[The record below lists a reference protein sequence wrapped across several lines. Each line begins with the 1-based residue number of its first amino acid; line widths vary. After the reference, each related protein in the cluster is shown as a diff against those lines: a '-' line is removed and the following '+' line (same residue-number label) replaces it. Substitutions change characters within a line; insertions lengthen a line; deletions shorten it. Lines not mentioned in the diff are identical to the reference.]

1 MDDSR
6 STPFTDDSRPRG
18 IWRSKAALALALIG
32 LTACGDDGPMDPE
45 PNGPARP
52 WRMGFSAIP
61 PRANEAQL
69 LAALEMWTQR
79 GDAAIMHV
87 SPPWAALLSG
97 VSATTAVTANELPLA
112 NYYRAKNLEIVVM
125 VDATDGLN
133 RAADAPELVQLGRSI
148 REPAVQQV
156 YRDFVLALSSIIQP
170 AYLGLAAE
178 TNLIRLVA
186 PPSLYAALVEMVNA
200 AEIDL
205 RFALSEAVRYVS
217 VQVDAAWGRAGQ
229 NNVYQGVERDFADF
243 SFMRAL
249 GLSSYPYFVFADP
262 DEIPL
267 DYYSRLPNGRAL
279 PVMVV
284 EGGWT
289 SGTAGPIVSSPE
301 EQARYFRRHAMMLDS
316 AHARAVFQ
324 LTFTDLDVS
333 SFNPPPG
340 SILPLF
346 AMLGL
351 VDTELRPK
359 PALAVWDSLFA
370 RRRAP

>member
-1 MDDSR
+1 MR
-6 STPFTDDSRPRG
+6 TCVRAF
-18 IWRSKAALALALIG
+18 ALAFIAVAG
-32 LTACGDDGPMDPE
+32 CSGDKTSPLMPPPSSE
-45 PNGPARP
+45 PTRT

-61 PRANEAQL
+61 PRANEADL
-69 LAALEMWTQR
+69 LAALAVWTVR
-79 GDAAIMHV
+79 SDAAIMHV

-97 VSATTAVTANELPLA
+97 VSAVAAVNANELPLA

-133 RAADAPELVQLGRSI
+133 RAAEAPELVQLGRSI
-148 REPAVQQV
+148 SEPSVQLV
-156 YRDFVLALSSIIQP
+156 YRQFVLALSTIVRP

-178 TNLIRLVA
+178 TNLIRMVA
-186 PPSLYAALVEMVNA
+186 PAPLYASLVQMVNA
-200 AEIDL
+200 ASNDL
-205 RFALSEAVRYVS
+205 QLSGSTSRRYVS
-217 VQVDAAWGRAGQ
+217 VQVDAAWGRALH
-229 NNVYQGVERDFADF
+229 NNVYQGVERDFTDF
-243 SFMRAL
+243 PFMQAL

-289 SGTAGPIVSSPE
+289 SGTAGSITSSPE
-301 EQARYFRRHAMMLDS
+301 EQARYFRRQEKMLDS
-316 AHARAVFQ
+316 ARARGVFQ
-324 LTFTDLDVS
+324 LTFTDLDVPS
-333 SFNPPPG
+333 LNLPPG

-346 AMLGL
+346 ALLGL
-351 VDTELRPK
+351 VDTQLRAK

-370 RRRAP
+370 RRHLP